1 MQSDKSLTTNKSFI
15 LDLIMSTYLSTDDRF
30 QPINLFE
37 YEKLAKKHLSQT
49 TLDYYSSGAWD
60 EITLR
65 DNRAAFERVKL
76 RPRILVD
83 VSDRNLSTSI

>member
-1 MQSDKSLTTNKSFI
+1 
-15 LDLIMSTYLSTDDRF
+15 MSTYLSNNDRF

-37 YEKLAKKHLSQT
+37 YEKLAKDHLSQM

-60 EITLR
+60 EITLQ
-65 DNRAAFERVKL
+65 DNHAAFERVKL

-83 VSDRNLSTSI
+83 VSERNLTTSILG

>member
-1 MQSDKSLTTNKSFI
+1 MTVVSNDH
-15 LDLIMSTYLSTDDRF
+15 RF

-37 YEKLAKKHLSQT
+37 YEKLAKEHLSQM

-65 DNRAAFERVKL
+65 DNCAAFERIKL
-76 RPRILVD
+76 KPRILVD
-83 VSDRNLSTSI
+83 VSDVYDGLRLRNLILYYHAWRKTLS